1 MNIWNWWKKKKEE
14 QIEYRS
20 EVQEDVENITPVNAL
35 YQIAD
40 HLVVMRLG
48 TSHHGIFSGNDQVI
62 YYNYYSGFVVEGSL
76 QEFTQG
82 APIKVIYSPVLYRN
96 AQIISRARS
105 RVGERNLQ
113 GFSNRSEEFVRW
125 ARGGDIW

>member
-20 EVQEDVENITPVNAL
+20 DVQEVENIAPVKPL

-48 TSHHGIFSGNDQVI
+48 TSHHGIYSGNDQVI
-62 YYNYYSGFVVEGSL
+62 YYHYYSGFVVENSL
-76 QEFTQG
+76 EEFSQG
-82 APIKVIYSPVLYRN
+82 APIKVMYSPVLFN
-96 AQIISRARS
+96 SSLIISRGRS

-125 ARGGDIW
+125 VRGGDIW

>member
-1 MNIWNWWKKKKEE
+1 MNIWNWWKRKKED
-14 QIEYRS
+14 QNEYQA
-20 EVQEDVENITPVNAL
+20 EVHVAEDTPPIKPD

-62 YYNYYSGFVVEGSL
+62 YYNYYSGLVVENSL
-76 QEFTQG
+76 QEFSQG
-82 APIKVIYSPVLYRN
+82 APIKVIYSPVLYSSS
-96 AQIISRARS
+96 QIISRGRS
-105 RVGERNLQ
+105 RIGERNLQ
-113 GFSNRSEEFVRW
+113 GFTNRSEDFVRW